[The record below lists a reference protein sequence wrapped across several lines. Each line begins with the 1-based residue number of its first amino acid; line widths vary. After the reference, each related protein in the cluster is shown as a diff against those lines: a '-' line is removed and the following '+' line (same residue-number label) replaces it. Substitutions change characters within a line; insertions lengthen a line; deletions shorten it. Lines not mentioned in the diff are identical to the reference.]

1 MRTLLKRIK
10 KPIFID
16 LRHITYSVSAEPILN
31 NLNLHI
37 EPGTVHA
44 LVGKHGGGKSTLCKI
59 ISGLITPTS
68 GAIAIDGK
76 FQYSWSFARS
86 RRHGI
91 VYIHQYFHLLDHLSV
106 MENFLVTRRS
116 IADLFY
122 INRKKLQRDVQ
133 QILDNSGFDIS
144 VNTEVRDLPKS
155 KSVAMS
161 VILQLALNPRLLI
174 LDEILDRLDPDD
186 QTKIIAMLDKHKER
200 GLSVLW
206 ITHNID
212 EVGNLADM
220 ISVFRKGTII
230 FTNPANT
237 IDKRNL
243 IKLSYNQISRDTAT
257 DKDISDFYNLLRY
270 NEAILLHL
278 PVNLLVLDP
287 KRNIKLINHRG
298 RRFFSVESEEGYNLD
313 SLLGEENSPLTERID
328 NAVKERKEITFYELP
343 LRIGEHHLEVN
354 LMIYPIIDDADYIGC
369 ILIIEDVTEKEY
381 LRKQAIL
388 SERLSSVGLMA
399 AGVAH
404 EINNPLEVI
413 SNNLNYL
420 RFDDV
425 TIEEK
430 EEVLSELEDEVIHI
444 KRILKNI
451 FLLSDRQQ
459 MEQSNFDL
467 SRLIARLLNLLKH
480 NASTQSINIIFKQED
495 EPVFI
500 NANLTEIREV
510 IINLVKNSLDAL
522 EDGGEISIMLEKNE
536 EEGTVRI
543 IHRDNGS
550 GIDEF
555 LLPDIF
561 LPFSTTKH
569 DKESNM
575 GLGLSIVYNIIQKH
589 AGKITVENI
598 PEGGCQFIIIL
609 PLNEKRHPQPKDE
622 ITDPNATTA
631 KT

>member
-1 MRTLLKRIK
+1 MRINTPL
-10 KPIFID
+10 FIE
-16 LRHITYSVSAEPILN
+16 LRHINYSVAAEPILS
-31 NLNLHI
+31 NLNLTI

-59 ISGLITPTS
+59 LSGLITPTR

-76 FQYSWSFARS
+76 FQQRWNFSKS

-106 MENFLVTRRS
+106 MENFLVTRRNVL
-116 IADLFY
+116 DLFF
-122 INRKKLQRDVQ
+122 INRRKLRRQVE
-133 QILDNSGFDIS
+133 QILAESQFDIS
-144 VNTEVRDLPKS
+144 VNTEVKSLPKS
-155 KSVAMS
+155 KSVALS

-174 LDEILDRLDPDD
+174 LDEILDRLDADD
-186 QTKIIAMLDKHKER
+186 QAKIIALIEKQKER
-200 GLSVLW
+200 GLSILW

-212 EVGNLADM
+212 EVGNFADM

-230 FTNPANT
+230 FTNPTTT

-278 PVNLLVLDP
+278 PVNLLVLDQYQ
-287 KRNIKLINHRG
+287 NIKLINHRG
-298 RRFFSVESEEGYNLD
+298 RKFFRVESEEGQHLNT
-313 SLLGEENSPLTERID
+313 LLGDKNFSLRERITK
-328 NAVKERKEITFYELP
+328 AVKERKEVTFYELP
-343 LRIGEHHLEVN
+343 LNINEHSLEVN
-354 LMIYPIIDDADYIGC
+354 LVIYPIIDDADYIGC

-388 SERLSSVGLMA
+388 AERLSSVGLLA

-413 SNNLNYL
+413 SNNLSFL

-425 TIEEK
+425 AQEER
-430 EEVLSELEDEVIHI
+430 EEVLGELEDEVIHI

-451 FLLSDRQQ
+451 FLLSDRAQL
-459 MEQSNFDL
+459 ERASFDL
-467 SRLIARLLNLLKH
+467 SAMISRLLRLLKH
-480 NASTQSINIIFKQED
+480 NASTQSTHINFTQED
-495 EPVFI
+495 TPI
-500 NANLTEIREV
+500 LIHANQTEIREV
-510 IINLVKNSLDAL
+510 FLNLVKNSLDAL
-522 EDGGEISIMLEKNE
+522 EDGGVIDISLHPEPE
-536 EEGTVRI
+536 ARRVTI
-543 IHRDNGS
+543 IHQDNGP
-550 GIDEF
+550 GVDAE

-569 DKESNM
+569 DKASNM

-589 AGKITVENI
+589 AGSISVENL
-598 PEGGCQFIIIL
+598 PTGGCRFTITL
-609 PLNEKRHPQPKDE
+609 PLG
-622 ITDPNATTA
+622 
-631 KT
+631 